1 MNTIVAQIEEWGDS
15 LGVAITPQMAE
26 ENKLKIGDKVE
37 MLLLKKSNII
47 AESFGQLKDWKKP
60 TDQIMKEID
69 QELWR
74 E

>member
-1 MNTIVAQIEEWGDS
+1 MNTIAAQIEEWGDS

-26 ENKLKIGDKVE
+26 ENKLKVGDKVE
-37 MLLLKKSNII
+37 MLLIKKSNVI
-47 AESFGQLKDWKKP
+47 AESFGQLKNWKKP

-69 QELWR
+69 QELWG